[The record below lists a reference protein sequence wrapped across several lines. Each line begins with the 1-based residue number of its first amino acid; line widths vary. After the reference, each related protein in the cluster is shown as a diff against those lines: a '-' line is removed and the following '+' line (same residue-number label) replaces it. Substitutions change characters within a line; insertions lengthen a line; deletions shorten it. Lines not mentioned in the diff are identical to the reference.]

1 LFSTTEKIY
10 AQPNP
15 DKPEITKN
23 KSQITNKI
31 HHKKAKK
38 EAHDQAYE
46 KGYEA
51 GKKSQQRERVVNYAK
66 SGRQE
71 KVRIR

>member
-23 KSQITNKI
+23 KSQIKSITRKPKRRLTINPTRKVTRPVRR
-31 HHKKAKK
+31 ANRG
-38 EAHDQAYE
+38 
-46 KGYEA
+46 KGL
-51 GKKSQQRERVVNYAK
+51 
-66 SGRQE
+66 
-71 KVRIR
+71 